1 MPRTVPLSGRQHGGS
16 WKMTKIILF
25 VLAALVSSTVYAAGD
40 AAAGKAKSPVCTSCH
55 GAEGCSANPLWPN
68 LAGQKDLYLIKQMK
82 MFRDGTRNDPLMSA
96 MAKPLS
102 DEDIDNLAAFFATA
116 PACG

>member
-1 MPRTVPLSGRQHGGS
+1 MSRCLL
-16 WKMTKIILF
+16 ILVAF
-25 VLAALVSSTVYAAGD
+25 LISPFAYAAGD
-40 AAAGKAKSPVCTSCH
+40 AEAGQAKAAVCASCH

-68 LAGQKDLYLIKQMK
+68 LAGQKDQYMAKQLK

-102 DEDIDNLAAFFATA
+102 DEDIDNLSAYFSAA
-116 PACG
+116 PACP